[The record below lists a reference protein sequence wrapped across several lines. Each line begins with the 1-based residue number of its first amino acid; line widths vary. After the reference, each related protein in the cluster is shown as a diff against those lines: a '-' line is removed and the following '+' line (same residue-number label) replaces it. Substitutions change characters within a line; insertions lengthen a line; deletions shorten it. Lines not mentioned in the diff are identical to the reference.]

1 MPAGFR
7 SATET
12 GPEAARIEQQTKSRI
27 ESMRQQ
33 NKMDTWLDGVVAEG
47 QQTRYDEGM
56 AGLDRERTAI
66 AEQET
71 ERNAR
76 RAQED
81 AAYERE
87 RSALEKRIADDR
99 EAGARKIADTNSRR
113 VTVNWQG
120 ERRDPSIGGPDGYSA
135 RDRQVTVKDEN
146 GNETLK
152 DLRYRPRDWT
162 QEDED
167 GMARDAS
174 TANAFSLARRAA
186 LPVLGPIGAAA
197 VKVPLLRLETSARRR
212 LSNRL

>member
-1 MPAGFR
+1 
-7 SATET
+7 
-12 GPEAARIEQQTKSRI
+12 
-27 ESMRQQ
+27 MRQQ